1 MLKTDSLRETLTN
14 SSKWCRANPE
24 AFSVFVEEGSIE
36 TTGETPSF
44 LYRYTLVLFVMNFAG
59 DIDDFTLP
67 LMAWLWRNQPDL
79 LLNPEKNRDIKFTTL
94 INNDDTA
101 DILFE
106 MPLRERVKVTLDER
120 GVPRAEHLAEPKP
133 RTPSADGDWSA
144 IFEDVTW
151 EADAHE

>member
-1 MLKTDSLRETLTN
+1 MLKADSLRETLTRAN
-14 SSKWCRANPE
+14 KWCRANPE
-24 AFSVFVEEGSIE
+24 AFTVFVEEGNIE

-44 LYRYTLVLFVMNFAG
+44 MYRYTLVLFVMNFAG

-67 LMAWLWRNQPDL
+67 LMAWLWHNQPDL

-106 MPLRERVKVTLDER
+106 MPIRERVRVTLDEN
-120 GVPRAEHLAEPKP
+120 GIPRAEHLPEPKP
-133 RTPSADGDWSA
+133 RIVSDGDDWRG
-144 IFEDVTW
+144 IFDAVTW

>member
-1 MLKTDSLRETLTN
+1 MLKADSLRETLTRAN
-14 SSKWCRANPE
+14 KWCRANPE
-24 AFSVFVEEGSIE
+24 AFTVFVEEGNIE

-44 LYRYTLVLFVMNFAG
+44 MYRYTLVLFVMNFAG

-67 LMAWLWRNQPDL
+67 LMAWLWHNQPDL

-106 MPLRERVKVTLDER
+106 MPLHERVKVTLDAK
-120 GVPRAEHLAEPKP
+120 GIPRAEHLPEPKP
-133 RTPSADGDWSA
+133 RIPSADGDWST

>member
-1 MLKTDSLRETLTN
+1 M
-14 SSKWCRANPE
+14 
-24 AFSVFVEEGSIE
+24 
-36 TTGETPSF
+36 
-44 LYRYTLVLFVMNFAG
+44 YRYTLVLFVMNFAG

-67 LMAWLWRNQPDL
+67 LMAWLWHNQPDL

-106 MPLRERVKVTLDER
+106 MPLRERVKVTLDEK
-120 GVPRAEHLAEPKP
+120 GIPRAEHLPEPKP
-133 RTPSADGDWSA
+133 RIPSADGDWSA